1 MESSRDTG
9 ARVLEVQAA
18 RTPEA
23 GLSANGSGTGVPAP
37 FPSLGGM
44 YSIPVRTQGGI
55 HHGLVGT
62 GSTQTLLHQS
72 SHGGYTHPVGAIK
85 LLENDFP
92 GGSL

>member
-1 MESSRDTG
+1 MEVG
-9 ARVLEVQAA
+9 QVFRV
-18 RTPEA
+18 T
-23 GLSANGSGTGVPAP
+23 SAPAP

-44 YSIPVRTQGGI
+44 YSIPVRSQGGI

-72 SHGGYTHPVGAIK
+72 LHGGHTHPVGAIK